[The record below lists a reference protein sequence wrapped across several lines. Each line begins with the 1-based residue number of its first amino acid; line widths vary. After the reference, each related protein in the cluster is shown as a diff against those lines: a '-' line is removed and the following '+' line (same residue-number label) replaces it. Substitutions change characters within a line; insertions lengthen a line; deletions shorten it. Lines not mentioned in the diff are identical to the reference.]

1 MYFRV
6 YLNFSTYNA
15 NLLKKFDKVLSNKEK
30 SQILQTMKEFKTF
43 FFYIQQMIIIQ
54 VLYLMSQFI
63 KGVYKPLWMDT
74 FYDIVTIILMISN
87 ILMYIGYSQSISRAF
102 RA

>member
-6 YLNFSTYNA
+6 YLNFSAYNA